1 MSIQLRVRA
10 PRVLLGG
17 VLLATGL
24 VASSCIAAEES
35 APVAESQIEATL
47 EALANPRPI
56 TAAEI
61 AELTAH
67 PSYQSTV
74 EILGEGGSSIQL
86 SSGVVYTYDRNP
98 SESEI
103 LFHPKDAAGN
113 PDRQFAEVVYQRVR
127 DIQEP
132 FYFTPHGAAG
142 APASKAQGVGQ
153 GAEQSADCGSS
164 GELADV
170 LSGSSQDEEGDIDAA
185 ACGPWSP
192 WTISYTRCEARF
204 WCFGKGQVGLFAYKH
219 RQRVCSW
226 GTQLGQRRD
235 FIRCGC

>member
-1 MSIQLRVRA
+1 MSIQFRVHA

-17 VLLATGL
+17 WLLATGL
-24 VASSCIAAEES
+24 VASSCVSADDS
-35 APVAESQIEATL
+35 APVAEAQAETGL
-47 EALANPRPI
+47 EVLANPRPV

-61 AELTAH
+61 AEITAH

-74 EILGEGGSSIQL
+74 EILGEGGTSIQL

-98 SESEI
+98 NESEI

-132 FYFTPHGAAG
+132 FYFAPHGAAG
-142 APASKAQGVGQ
+142 APASTVQGLEQ
-153 GAEQSADCGSS
+153 EAEQSAGCGSS
-164 GELADV
+164 VEAAEA
-170 LSGSSQDEEGDIDAA
+170 LSGSSKQEEGDVEAA
-185 ACGPWSP
+185 ACGPWTQ
-192 WTISYTRCEARF
+192 WTVSYTRCEARF